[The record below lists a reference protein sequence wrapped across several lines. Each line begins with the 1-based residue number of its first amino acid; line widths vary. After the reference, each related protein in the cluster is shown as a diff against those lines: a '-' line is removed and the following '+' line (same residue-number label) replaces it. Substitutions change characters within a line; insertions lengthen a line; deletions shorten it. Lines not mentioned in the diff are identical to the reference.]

1 MTYTARLGKDAT
13 LTVGNS
19 EVTVARDVTVELGGS
34 EVDVSARESD
44 VKQYVLALK
53 DITISGTAVY
63 DPANG
68 GIAAMENSWNNGTP
82 IEVTVSDPTLSYSGK
97 WVCTKLSQPQP
108 LEGVMTIDFTLK
120 PTPNVGST

>member
-1 MTYTARLGKDAT
+1 MAYTAKLGKDAK
-13 LTVGNS
+13 LTVNGS

-53 DITISGTAVY
+53 ELTVSGTAVY
-63 DPANG
+63 DSTNA
-68 GIAAMENSWNNGTP
+68 GISAMEDSWNNGTP
-82 IEVTVSDPTLSYSGK
+82 VTVTVSDPTLSYSGK

-108 LEGVMTIDFTLK
+108 LEGVITIDFTLK
-120 PTPNVGST
+120 PTPSAT